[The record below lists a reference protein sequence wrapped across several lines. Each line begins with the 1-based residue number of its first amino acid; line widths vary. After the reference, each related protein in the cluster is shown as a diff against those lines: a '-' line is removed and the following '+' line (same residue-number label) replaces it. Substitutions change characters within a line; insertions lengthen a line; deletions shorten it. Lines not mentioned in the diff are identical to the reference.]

1 MKALYIRV
9 STLEQ
14 NTDRQTEKG
23 INTYIDKV
31 SGSMAFKTRPQAK
44 KLLAEVEKGIVTEIQ
59 VHSIDRLGRNTLDIM
74 QTIESLTEKGV
85 NVISKKEGL
94 QTIVEGKENPVAKMM
109 IGILGTLS
117 EFELTRIKERQAE
130 GIEKAKKKGVYVG
143 RGEGTEESTEVFLN
157 KAKSKKIMKY
167 LSQGE
172 SIRRTALLSN
182 SSINTVRKVK
192 ALV

>member
-23 INTYIDKV
+23 IKTYLDKI
-31 SGSMAFKTRPQAK
+31 SGSVAFNKRPEAK
-44 KLLAEVEKGIVTEIQ
+44 KLLAEVEKGRINEIQ

-74 QTIESLTEKGV
+74 QTIQTLTEKGV

-94 QTIVEGKENPVAKMM
+94 QTIVDGKENPISKMM
-109 IGILGTLS
+109 IGILGTLA

-143 RGEGTEESTEVFLN
+143 RGEGTEESAEVFLN
-157 KAKSKKIMKY
+157 KAKSRKIIKY

-192 ALV
+192 AFI

>member
-23 INTYIDKV
+23 IKTYLDKI
-31 SGSMAFKTRPQAK
+31 SGSVAFNKRPEAK
-44 KLLAEVEKGIVTEIQ
+44 KLLAEVEKGRINEIQ

-74 QTIESLTEKGV
+74 QTIQTLTEKGV

-94 QTIVEGKENPVAKMM
+94 QTIVEGKENPISKMM
-109 IGILGTLS
+109 IGILGTLA

-143 RGEGTEESTEVFLN
+143 RGEGTEESAEVFLN
-157 KAKSKKIMKY
+157 KAKSRKIMKY

-192 ALV
+192 ALI